1 MSTRAEISE
10 RKEAI
15 KAFIIN
21 NPSTWFTVNKLKE
34 ELPDKYSDISWSTIR
49 NDIHDV
55 CESLGGTLLKSCS
68 KYGGF
73 KFVPTDVVVKHEEL
87 LSTLYD
93 PEEQKKLEWA
103 LGAIN
108 CEDPEDKF
116 KSPWVNHEGYSDPT
130 AKKALEN
137 IPKEA
142 TNRRDIAKW
151 DVGSVWDTTASA
163 KAHELIL
170 VVRADTLKSIVLP
183 LFEKD
188 AYKID
193 GNEEYTR
200 IIKYKSYTYYT
211 DIRCLRTKPNK
222 YFLEEQFVIDK
233 GELEGLLLDISR
245 LFTEGNPLLQRRV
258 DVLETQADKYRIMIN
273 DLRAEVEKL
282 TGENKK
288 LTSIISDLEERD
300 QNHCDEMSV
309 VLSEQS
315 NTYFNEM
322 IKLRNSN
329 EALESHIRELW
340 EKNAELVNTIAEQE
354 NEIKSLRE
362 KEPVEVTNIER
373 ALLNQRLQIYEAFL
387 KSFGVTF

>member
-15 KAFIIN
+15 KAFIVN

-34 ELPDKYSDISWSTIR
+34 ELPDKCSDISWSTIR

-55 CESLGGTLLKSCS
+55 CESLGGTLLKSRS
-68 KYGGF
+68 KHGGF
-73 KFVPTDVVVKHEEL
+73 KFIPADIVIKDEF
-87 LSTLYD
+87 
-93 PEEQKKLEWA
+93 
-103 LGAIN
+103 
-108 CEDPEDKF
+108 EDKY

-130 AKKALEN
+130 AKKALESL
-137 IPKEA
+137 PHEV
-142 TNRRDIAKW
+142 TNRRDIPKW
-151 DVGSVWDTTASA
+151 DAGAVWDSTASV
-163 KAHELIL
+163 KSHELVL
-170 VVRADTLKSIVLP
+170 VLREDTLKSIVLP

-188 AYKID
+188 AYKLD

-211 DIRCLRTKPNK
+211 DIRCLKSKPNK
-222 YFLEEQFVIDK
+222 YFLEEQFVIEK
-233 GELEGLLLDISR
+233 AELDELLLDISR
-245 LFTEGNPLLQRRV
+245 LFTAGNPLLQRRV

-288 LTSIISDLEERD
+288 LTSVISDLEERD

-322 IKLRNSN
+322 IRLRSSN
-329 EALESHIRELW
+329 EALESHIHELL

-373 ALLNQRLQIYEAFL
+373 ALLDQRLQIYEAVL

>member
-200 IIKYKSYTYYT
+200 IIKYNSYTYYT

-222 YFLEEQFVIDK
+222 YFLEEQFVIEK
-233 GELEGLLLDISR
+233 AELESLLIDISN
-245 LFTEGNPLLQRRV
+245 LFGGGAPWLQRRV
-258 DVLETQADKYRIMIN
+258 DVLDKQADKYRTMIN
-273 DLRAEVEKL
+273 DLRADIEKKDK
-282 TGENKK
+282 TIVK
-288 LTSIISDLEERD
+288 LEERD
-300 QNHCDEMSV
+300 RNHCDEVSA

-322 IKLRNSN
+322 IRLRTSN
-329 EALESHIRELW
+329 EALESHIHELL

-373 ALLNQRLQIYEAFL
+373 ALLDQRLQIYEAVL